1 MDICASKVVMEM
13 ERQIMQKSCFLF
25 LLVIALALS
34 LVSCQVNWFDRQY
47 DVPWWGIAV
56 PILIFLAIAFF
67 AVGKHIASKKYVCPK
82 CNKTFYPKWWQT
94 AFSIHM
100 NDDRVF
106 KCPHCGRKG
115 FCPLSRET
123 DD

>member
-1 MDICASKVVMEM
+1 MKKVAIVWLMLVLSFSLT
-13 ERQIMQKSCFLF
+13 SCK
-25 LLVIALALS
+25 
-34 LVSCQVNWFDRQY
+34 VNWFDQQY
-47 DVPWWGIAV
+47 DVSWWVIAV
-56 PILIFLAIAFF
+56 PVVIFSVIVWVAA
-67 AVGKHIASKKYVCPK
+67 GKHIASKKYVCPK
-82 CNKTFYPKWWQT
+82 CNKTFYPKWWKA

-123 DD
+123 ED